1 MLQSANLAAASRNEH
16 SSADIVKILIR
27 LNLPLN
33 DVERFPKAFV
43 DNLVQRFPLNFPSGK
58 PGFVLEQNR
67 FPRKSR
73 SESYIA
79 FFHLQFLRAGGGY
92 FQADGDIV
100 RDVVSADG

>member
-1 MLQSANLAAASRNEH
+1 MPHGQRHPTDVGAEMLQTATMTASSRNEH
-16 SSADIVKILIR
+16 SGADIVKILIR
-27 LNLPLN
+27 LNLPLT
-33 DVERFPKAFV
+33 DVERFPKALV

-79 FFHLQFLRAGGGY
+79 FFR
-92 FQADGDIV
+92 
-100 RDVVSADG
+100 SEE